1 MQSVAQRL
9 AEQIEAPFGERGLQQ
24 GGALQVVDR
33 VVARDH
39 LRQHGAHLRRFHFDF
54 GDAEHNPDLFGPATF
69 DGDERAAFGAGVI
82 NVFLDDGHDHSAEH
96 ARREVVAVALEM
108 QSVIEELFL
117 AQTLTRQGFKNRNAG
132 DDGGAAAAQAPRER
146 NLAVDAQAGAGDF
159 PPPLLGGVQRG
170 AGDQV
175 RFVARQFIGAFAAQH
190 DLETPFARLD
200 FDPQVERKG
209 QPAGVE
215 ARAEVR
221 GRRGNDDFGLGHLSI
236 ADYGSVPRAVASVT
250 QYESHARY
258 RSRY

>member
-9 AEQIEAPFGERGLQQ
+9 AEQIEAAFGERGLQK

-54 GDAEHNPDLFGPATF
+54 GDAEHNPDVFVPAVF
-69 DGDERAAFGAGVI
+69 DGDEREAFGDVVINVFIDAIDEYQRAAFGAGVI
-82 NVFLDDGHDHSAEH
+82 NVFLDDGHDYAAEH
-96 ARREVVAVALEM
+96 ARREIVAVALEM
-108 QSVIEELFL
+108 QSVIEKLFF
-117 AQTLTRQGFKNRNAG
+117 AQTLARQGFVNRYAG

-146 NLAVDAQAGAGDF
+146 NLAVDAQPGAGDF

-170 AGDQV
+170 ADDQV

-190 DLETPFARLD
+190 DLEPPFERLD
-200 FDPQVERKG
+200 FDPQIERKG
-209 QPAGVE
+209 QPAGVK

-221 GRRGNDDFGLGHLSI
+221 GRRGNDDF
-236 ADYGSVPRAVASVT
+236 
-250 QYESHARY
+250 
-258 RSRY
+258 